1 MPTREILQSYTVTDL
16 RKEISKTNIKGYS
29 SMKKSEVIE
38 LMMKP
43 EHKSKFNH
51 LKMKG
56 KPAKPEPAKPKS
68 PGQKEA
74 ERIKAKLKAKEAA
87 AKSKSPAKPSLPKK
101 YEYVNKLP
109 PHIYIVLHRHTDDLT
124 GAKTSLRVT
133 ETPSQH
139 RPKKS
144 ASGKEID
151 SKMLKEHIIE
161 LNKEISLKNDKLV
174 VEYSSKDGKYKT
186 KLPLG
191 KAKALASGSIIDA
204 PIDAFNDK
212 FIRNVQVEDSK
223 EKMLKTIN
231 KYNP

>member
-1 MPTREILQSYTVTDL
+1 
-16 RKEISKTNIKGYS
+16 
-29 SMKKSEVIE
+29 
-38 LMMKP
+38 
-43 EHKSKFNH
+43 
-51 LKMKG
+51 
-56 KPAKPEPAKPKS
+56 
-68 PGQKEA
+68 
-74 ERIKAKLKAKEAA
+74 
-87 AKSKSPAKPSLPKK
+87 
-101 YEYVNKLP
+101 
-109 PHIYIVLHRHTDDLT
+109 
-124 GAKTSLRVT
+124 
-133 ETPSQH
+133 
-139 RPKKS
+139 
-144 ASGKEID
+144 
-151 SKMLKEHIIE
+151 MLKEHIIE